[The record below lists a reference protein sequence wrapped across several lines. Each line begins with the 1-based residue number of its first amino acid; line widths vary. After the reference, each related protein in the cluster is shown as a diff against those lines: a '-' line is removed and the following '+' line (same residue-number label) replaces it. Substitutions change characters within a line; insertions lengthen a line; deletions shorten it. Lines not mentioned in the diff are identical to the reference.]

1 MRLAGWAHVRER
13 AFSDVWTLTQVPNL
27 SPLDALYGMNVV
39 SHEAFVTVTPL
50 ERPIRRPIRPLEV
63 RSGIHIDCRLA
74 HEATSV
80 TEARAAL
87 RALEGAVDPNTFET
101 LRLLVSEV
109 VTNSVRHGTNE
120 SSDEIELSVD
130 ASRERIRIEVSDAGP
145 GFNPAAREEDA
156 DQGSGWGLHL
166 IDVLSDRWGTDLN
179 GRMRVWFELVD
190 SGAWTRAPCLEPF
203 TQGLDEPFVMRGE
216 THG

>member
-1 MRLAGWAHVRER
+1 MRTG
-13 AFSDVWTLTQVPNL
+13 
-27 SPLDALYGMNVV
+27 
-39 SHEAFVTVTPL
+39 
-50 ERPIRRPIRPLEV
+50 IR
-63 RSGIHIDCRLA
+63 IDCRLA
-74 HEATSV
+74 QGATSV

-130 ASRERIRIEVSDAGP
+130 ASRERIRVEVSDAGP
-145 GFNPAAREEDA
+145 GFDPAAREEDA

-166 IDVLSDRWGTDLN
+166 VEVLSDRWGADLN

-190 SGAWTRAPCLEPF
+190 SGAFTRALCLEP
-203 TQGLDEPFVMRGE
+203 
-216 THG
+216 